1 MPVRPQKPAP
11 APDRPGKVQ
20 SFEIYVRPGFS
31 HLELSS
37 VIAVLQAASAL
48 ETGVHFTWQ
57 VASDLPGL
65 VSSSSE
71 ILVRAEPAIGD
82 QYLKD
87 YLFVTGGRNCRGGNW
102 MQRARAMQKLRR
114 PVFLLSDAATA
125 YIRSSARLSGPVTTH
140 WQDARALAETGD
152 YPTVSNRLAE
162 ENAGIFTCAG
172 HAHTAE
178 IVIRLLSG
186 VLSPQDCAELTS
198 AMTLET
204 ARGFSGEQP
213 KGAGGNFNFLG
224 GKLAKAVAIME
235 ESVETPLPT
244 AVIAERAGL
253 SVRHLERLFLT
264 HLDTTP
270 ARHYRRVRLKL
281 AGKLIADTSLPVVDI
296 ALACGF
302 PSSASLAKAYRH
314 EFGVTPHQ
322 LRNSKKGGRAG

>member
-1 MPVRPQKPAP
+1 M
-11 APDRPGKVQ
+11 

-37 VIAVLQAASAL
+37 VIGVLQAANAL
-48 ETGVHFTWQ
+48 ETGVQFTWQ

-71 ILVRAEPAIGD
+71 VLVRAEPAIGD

-87 YLFVTGGRNCRGGNW
+87 YLFVTGGSNCSGGNW

-114 PVFLLSDAATA
+114 PVLLLSDAATA
-125 YIRSSARLSGPVTTH
+125 YIRASAPLSGPVTTH
-140 WQDARALAETGD
+140 WQDARALAETGN
-152 YPTVSNRLAE
+152 YPTVTNRLAE
-162 ENAGIFTCAG
+162 NNAGIFTCAG
-172 HAHTAE
+172 HGHTAE
-178 IVIRLLSG
+178 IVIRLLSE

-198 AMTLET
+198 AMVLET

-224 GKLAKAVAIME
+224 GKLAKAIAIME
-235 ESVETPLPT
+235 ESVEAPLPT
-244 AVIAERAGL
+244 AVIAEKAGL
-253 SVRHLERLFLT
+253 SVRHMERLFLT

-281 AGKLIADTSLPVVDI
+281 AGKLITDTSLPVVDI

-322 LRNSKKGGRAG
+322 LRSGRKGGSAR